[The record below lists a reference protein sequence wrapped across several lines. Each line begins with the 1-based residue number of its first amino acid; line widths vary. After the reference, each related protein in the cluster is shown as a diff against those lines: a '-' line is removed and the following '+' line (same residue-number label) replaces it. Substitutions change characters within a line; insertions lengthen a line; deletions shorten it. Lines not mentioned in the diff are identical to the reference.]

1 MLFDA
6 VLEDGVD
13 PRAGKSLG
21 SRPTSLADDTDCAV
35 PKLGVVFGWE
45 WAELLAPSGAFCFAA
60 AETPVRR
67 QTDKSGRAVAEDSS
81 ATVAGRYF
89 ALDDWAL
96 LGTPASR
103 SSGPSHSCLD
113 TEAETSLQ
121 FREKG
126 QDLGGVVVVVD
137 LSVV

>member
-1 MLFDA
+1 MELILGRGNRWDRGRLRWLTIQIALFPNWVSYLAGSGQNCWHRVARSA
-6 VLEDGVD
+6 V
-13 PRAGKSLG
+13 
-21 SRPTSLADDTDCAV
+21 
-35 PKLGVVFGWE
+35 
-45 WAELLAPSGAFCFAA
+45 AA